1 MIYKLDADFQKIE
14 ENDGIMQNKSRRAK
28 IEIVATSGAPEKDTG
43 LSLKPGEKLTFSVKT
58 GQSLYARCES
68 LKHHGANLSVVN
80 FKKPATGGTIAGA
93 ATGTILYGHFVM
105 PGCVKASGQL
115 LSREEYAELFSCASE
130 NGLILSEEEWA
141 DGMQGMYGEGDGK
154 STFRVPDF
162 RGQFLRCADE
172 LKGVDSNRSVGSLQ
186 EDAIRDITGE
196 FTVTDNI
203 NYPCNP
209 EGAFKF
215 KHVTGL
221 RHNIGE
227 DSGMRVQFSAGNVVP
242 TAEENRPKN
251 IALIAQ
257 IKY

>member
-80 FKKPATGGTIAGA
+80 FKKPAPGDGAGA
-93 ATGTILYGHFVM
+93 GVGTVIYAHTVLAGH
-105 PGCVKASGQL
+105 VKADGAL
-115 LSREEYAELFSCASE
+115 LNRGDYPELFAYADD
-130 NGLILSEEEWA
+130 NGLILSEADWA
-141 DGMQGMYGEGDGK
+141 NGMQGMFGAGDGIE
-154 STFRVPDF
+154 TFRAPDL
-162 RGQFLRCADE
+162 RGEFLRGIDDGRGTDPGRV
-172 LKGVDSNRSVGSLQ
+172 LGSNQKGTGTQWQMGSVG
-186 EDAIRDITGE
+186 DCVMVVCYVDGE
-196 FTVTDNI
+196 EKTLSHDPSAPYHSGQGRAASHY
-203 NYPCNP
+203 NY
-209 EGAFKF
+209 
-215 KHVTGL
+215 
-221 RHNIGE
+221 
-227 DSGMRVQFSAGNVVP
+227 RV
-242 TAEENRPKN
+242 RPRN